1 MADAQEPQYPRL
13 SSRRHAP
20 SSGTR
25 SAEAAKRKR
34 ERDRDCQRRKREREK
49 ENTQKLEERIRDLQ
63 AQLDESRL
71 QRQLAEEGAVV
82 TPSTYHSVATPSEAA
97 WEGNR
102 RLRSESSVQR
112 PVSPLSTRGGTE
124 TVTVSLDV
132 LEACFAAP
140 VWARLPLHGLSLVPN
155 PMHCVRG
162 NGLQLFIDLMRADPA
177 REKLCPPKPK
187 VIDILYGGSKN
198 PLANLIVNECS
209 KEALL
214 APEKLAVNFA
224 LYKYCRVSFSLKTL
238 FIVHCAITDTDAVAH
253 LALSRN
259 IRLPPQIHES
269 HRHATHRR
277 APMVHRPGRLA

>member
-1 MADAQEPQYPRL
+1 MADAPEPQYPRL

-20 SSGTR
+20 SSGIR

-49 ENTQKLEERIRDLQ
+49 AHTEQLEERIRVLQ

-82 TPSTYHSVATPSEAA
+82 TPSTCHEGITPEA
-97 WEGNR
+97 WEDNR
-102 RLRSESSVQR
+102 RLRSESSVRQ
-112 PVSPLSTRGGTE
+112 PVSSPLSTRGGAE

-162 NGLQLFIDLMRADPA
+162 NGLQLFIDLMRADA
-177 REKLCPPKPK
+177 SRQKLCPPKPK

-224 LYKYCRVSFSLKTL
+224 LYKYCRVNYPSTAFYFSLYN
-238 FIVHCAITDTDAVAH
+238 H
-253 LALSRN
+253 
-259 IRLPPQIHES
+259 
-269 HRHATHRR
+269 
-277 APMVHRPGRLA
+277 